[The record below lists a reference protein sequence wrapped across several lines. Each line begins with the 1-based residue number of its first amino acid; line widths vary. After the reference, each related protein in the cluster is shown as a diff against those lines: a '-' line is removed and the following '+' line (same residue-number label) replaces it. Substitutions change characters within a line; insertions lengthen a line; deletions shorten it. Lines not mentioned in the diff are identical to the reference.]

1 MSAHAAKPRFPK
13 FITAFRVWLL
23 ALLTLLVLGVVAGVV
38 VMKEGLQVTNLTDLV
53 PWGLW
58 ITIDLSAIAM
68 SAGAF
73 TLCAVVYLVGIK
85 RFQPVARTAT
95 YIGLIGYTMAVLCL
109 LLDIGRPDRFWHAL
123 VYWNPHSLL
132 WEVTMCVTLYLCV
145 LALETLP
152 IIARNDWMQQ
162 HLPRLA
168 HWFSKVHHIA
178 PVLAVIGLGL
188 SMLHQS
194 SLGAAYGVLKAR
206 PFWYRP
212 DLSVLF
218 ILSAVVGGIS
228 LTILASMISSTL
240 TRRARVNDDLLDT
253 LSFVVGWI
261 LIGYLYF
268 RFWDSFAMTYTYTA
282 GRTEGLGLITQGP
295 LAFNFWVGEIL
306 FGAVIPIFILL
317 KKSLRSNPVLR
328 MLALLLV
335 VGGIVAYRWDTNLAG
350 QMVLL
355 TYLPQ
360 EISARYTEYFPS
372 AIEFLAGA
380 GIIAYGLLVF
390 TIGIRYFKVVDHTV
404 MPHEFETE
412 EPAPQPVTAIVQ

>member
-1 MSAHAAKPRFPK
+1 MNATLVRPRALKVF
-13 FITAFRVWLL
+13 TAFRVWLF
-23 ALLTLLVLGVVAGVV
+23 ALLTVMVLGVLGGLY
-38 VMKEGLQVTNLTDLV
+38 VMQEGLHVTNLTDLV

-58 ITIDLSAIAM
+58 ITIDLSSIAM

-73 TLCAVVYLVGIK
+73 SLCAVVYLVGIK

-123 VYWNPHSLL
+123 VYWNPHSVL
-132 WEVTMCVTLYLCV
+132 WEVTICVTLYLCV

-152 IIARNDWMQQ
+152 ILARNDWMQH
-162 HLPRLA
+162 HLPRVA
-168 HWFSKVHHIA
+168 HWFSNVHHIA

-194 SLGAAYGVLKAR
+194 SLGATYGVLKAR

-228 LTILASMISSTL
+228 LTILASMVASTFSK
-240 TRRARVNDDLLDT
+240 RARVNDDLLDT
-253 LSFVVGWI
+253 LAFVVGWI

-268 RFWDSFAMTYTYTA
+268 RFWDSFAMTYTYTP
-282 GRTEGLGLITQGP
+282 GRTEGLGLVTQGP
-295 LAFNFWVGEIL
+295 LSFNFWVGEIL
-306 FGAVIPIFILL
+306 LGAVVPIFILL
-317 KKSLRSNPVLR
+317 KKNWRSNPVLR

-372 AIEFLAGA
+372 AIELITGA
-380 GIIAYGLLVF
+380 GIVAYGLLVF
-390 TIGIRYFKVVDHTV
+390 TIGVRYFKVVDHTV
-404 MPHEFETE
+404 MPHEFEVE
-412 EPAPQPVTAIVQ
+412 APAPQPVTTAAP

>member
-23 ALLTLLVLGVVAGVV
+23 ALLTILVLGVVAGVV